1 MHMKKIMLLL
11 SAGLVLLVSCG
22 KMDDNYRAYIDE
34 HQTYSPK
41 VTGVQARSKEVGS
54 ITLRWKLP
62 DSELPRTMEIVY
74 AESSTKSE
82 TIKLDN
88 LVTAYTFTGLM
99 EQGYTF
105 KIYTIDMFGNLSVPA
120 THTFNPIPHREGN
133 DSGDEYADDDRWYDL
148 SYEWFDNQ

>member
-1 MHMKKIMLLL
+1 MKKILFFLCTGLLTL
-11 SAGLVLLVSCG
+11 SSCG

-41 VTGVQARSKEVGS
+41 VSGVLARSQEVGS
-54 ITLRWKLP
+54 ITLRWVLP
-62 DSELPRTMEIVY
+62 DSDLPRTMEIVY

-82 TIKLDN
+82 SVKIDK
-88 LVTAYTFTGLM
+88 LVTAYTFTGLL

-120 THTFNPIPHREGN
+120 TYTFNPIPHREGN
-133 DSGDEYADDDRWYDL
+133 DSGDEYEDDAR
-148 SYEWFDNQ
+148 WFDLNYDWFGNQ